1 MDFDVKMNGSPPA
14 GVPLQGFTND
24 TKDAGGVWTGMT
36 IKDILEKVDLFNIT
50 TDDGD
55 EPSGKDVKPNIS
67 SKNSFKVSV
76 SFLLENSP
84 AKLSEK
90 LPFVK
95 VLPTNFWQLLSSTNS
110 VNYLHIILSS
120 ITSLVQFI

>member
-14 GVPLQGFTND
+14 SGHLQGFTDKD
-24 TKDAGGVWTGMT
+24 TAGGVWTGMT

-67 SKNSFKVSV
+67 GKNSLLKVS
-76 SFLLENSP
+76 
-84 AKLSEK
+84 
-90 LPFVK
+90 
-95 VLPTNFWQLLSSTNS
+95 LSSQNRLFFFKLFWRTF
-110 VNYLHIILSS
+110 L
-120 ITSLVQFI
+120 